1 MMMKVQGPRSK
12 VQTQRRSK
20 PFSGTR
26 TSPFSLLISNLQS
39 AFTIL
44 EVMVACAIFFMVAF
58 AILELVTRSLA
69 AAKAIQQREP
79 DPGIILAMYSTN
91 RAWEEMSISGN
102 YEDIAPGMYPGYRW
116 ELFAKPV
123 GTNDLL
129 YEVNVISYSERK
141 RAQGPMVVSG
151 LFFSPNSKPG
161 SASRGA
167 F

>member
-1 MMMKVQGPRSK
+1 MMNVQGPRSK
-12 VQTQRRSK
+12 VQTRGRGGE
-20 PFSGTR
+20 PGGGVET
-26 TSPFSLLISNLQS
+26 PHFSLFTSHFRR

-44 EVMVACAIFFMVAF
+44 EVMVACTIFFMVAF

-79 DPGIILAMYSTN
+79 DPGIILAMFSTN

-161 SASRGA
+161 SASKGL

>member
-1 MMMKVQGPRSK
+1 MTMKVQGPRSK
-12 VQTQRRSK
+12 VQTQRGGK
-20 PFSGTR
+20 PGSGDR
-26 TSPFSLLISNLQS
+26 TSHFSPLTSHLQI

-44 EVMVACAIFFMVAF
+44 EVMVACTIFFMVAF

-69 AAKAIQQREP
+69 AAKAIQRREP

-91 RAWEEMSISGN
+91 RAWEETSVSGN

-123 GTNDLL
+123 GTNDHL
-129 YEVNVISYSERK
+129 YEVNVMSYNERQP
-141 RAQGPMVVSG
+141 ALGPMVVSG
-151 LFFSPNSKPG
+151 LFFSPQSKPG
-161 SASRGA
+161 SASKGL

>member
-1 MMMKVQGPRSK
+1 MKVQTRRGGGPDVSVVTLRSAFRIPRY
-12 VQTQRRSK
+12 QT
-20 PFSGTR
+20 
-26 TSPFSLLISNLQS
+26 

-91 RAWEEMSISGN
+91 RAWEETSISGN

-129 YEVNVISYSERK
+129 YEVNIISYSQRK
-141 RAQGPMVVSG
+141 RAQGPMVVTG

-161 SASRGA
+161 SASRGV

>member
-1 MMMKVQGPRSK
+1 MKVRSEK
-12 VQTQRRSK
+12 CEVRRK
-20 PFSGTR
+20 RGGQPGIGNR
-26 TSPFSLLISNLQS
+26 TSHFSLLTSHLQS

-44 EVMVACAIFFMVAF
+44 EVMVACTIFFMVAF

-116 ELFAKPV
+116 ELFAHPV
-123 GTNDLL
+123 GTNDHL

-141 RAQGPMVVSG
+141 RAQGPMVVTG

-161 SASRGA
+161 SASRGV

>member
-1 MMMKVQGPRSK
+1 MKVQGPRSK
-12 VQTQRRSK
+12 VQTRRGGK
-20 PFSGTR
+20 PGVGAVIPRSVFR
-26 TSPFSLLISNLQS
+26 TPRYQT

-44 EVMVACAIFFMVAF
+44 EVMVACTIFFMVAF

-141 RAQGPMVVSG
+141 RAQGPMVVTG

-161 SASRGA
+161 SASRGM

>member
-1 MMMKVQGPRSK
+1 MKVRSAKCEVRRQPGGTPGVSAATPRSSFH
-12 VQTQRRSK
+12 TPR
-20 PFSGTR
+20 FR
-26 TSPFSLLISNLQS
+26 T

-79 DPGIILAMYSTN
+79 DPGIILAMFSTN

-161 SASRGA
+161 SASKGL

>member
-12 VQTQRRSK
+12 VRTQRVGGPGVSAVTPRSA
-20 PFSGTR
+20 FR
-26 TSPFSLLISNLQS
+26 TPRFPT

-44 EVMVACAIFFMVAF
+44 EVMVACTIFFMVAF

-91 RAWEEMSISGN
+91 RAWEETSISGN

-161 SASRGA
+161 SASKGL